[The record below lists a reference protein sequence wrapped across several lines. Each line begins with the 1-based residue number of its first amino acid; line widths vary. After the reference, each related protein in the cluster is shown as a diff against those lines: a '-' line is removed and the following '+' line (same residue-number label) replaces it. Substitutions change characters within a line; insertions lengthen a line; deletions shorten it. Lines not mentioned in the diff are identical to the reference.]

1 MLEMVFQLSSSL
13 YPRVAHLTHFC
24 AVELFPGVVVELSV
38 EVLNELCV
46 DKVEECVAYVAVVL
60 DKGRGTL

>member
-1 MLEMVFQLSSSL
+1 M
-13 YPRVAHLTHFC
+13 
-24 AVELFPGVVVELSV
+24 ELSV